1 MFQNGNP
8 FIQAKNSNFPKLL
21 RQYLLWQLG
30 AGQWTHPAFSQQLQ
44 LPVLGNTEVAQG
56 VRVYTWNSVH
66 TISFVIVLLII
77 INQRPCVRTSMLILY
92 K

>member
-1 MFQNGNP
+1 MPKWKP
-8 FIQAKNSNFPKLL
+8 FHPGKKFEFPETFATIFVVAT
-21 RQYLLWQLG
+21 RG
-30 AGQWTHPAFSQQLQ
+30 WTHPAFRQQLQ

-77 INQRPCVRTSMLILY
+77 INQRPRVRTSMLILY
-92 K
+92 T